1 MSVSKGFIKD
11 LLYWENPRETGVVFG
26 SVLVVLLAI
35 KYISVIS
42 VVGNICLALVTSVMG
57 FRIYHS
63 ALAAINK
70 TKGGHPF
77 KPLLDKDISIS
88 EETALD
94 YTLCFFE
101 KFNVLVM
108 KFQKIFLF
116 DDIIETAKFAILMY
130 FMTYVGAFINI
141 GTILIVIWFAIFSTP
156 RIYRDNQK
164 QIDEALK
171 PFLLKVNELTS
182 LIRSFTGKKKEQ

>member
-1 MSVSKGFIKD
+1 MSVSKDFLKD
-11 LLYWENPRETGVVFG
+11 LVYWENPRETGVVFG
-26 SVLVVLLAI
+26 SVLVVLLAV

-42 VVGNICLALVTSVMG
+42 VVGNICLALVTSIMG
-57 FRIYHS
+57 FRIYHT

-77 KPLLDKDISIS
+77 QPLLDKDISVS

-101 KFNVLVM
+101 KFNAVVM
-108 KFQKIFLF
+108 KTQRIFLF
-116 DDIIETAKFAILMY
+116 NDIIETLKFAIFMY
-130 FMTYVGAFINI
+130 LMTYIGGAVNI
-141 GTILIVIWFAIFSTP
+141 GTVLITLWFIAFSAP

-164 QIDEALK
+164 PIDEALK
-171 PFLLKVNELTS
+171 PFLLKLNDLTS
-182 LIRSFTGKKKEQ
+182 LIRSFTNKKKE